1 MSDYHQVGFFSVKK
15 CPNAQPKL
23 EDDLF
28 PLVAMGWYSQ
38 VMVEQTYHLLWKL
51 FTARKNESFDG

>member
-1 MSDYHQVGFFSVKK
+1 MSFSVKK